1 MSAANDPIN
10 SHKMKAI
17 VQDTYGS
24 ADVLQLKEIERPKV
38 GDTEV
43 LLRVRAAGVDRGVW
57 HGMAGLPYL
66 GRLAFGLSKPKIPT
80 PGLDVSGIVE
90 EVGAKVT
97 AFKSGDEVFG
107 VCRSLRG
114 AFAEYAC
121 AKEEQ
126 LSLKPINLT
135 FAQAAAVPVS
145 ATTAL
150 LAIRDAGK
158 LKAGQKV
165 LIIGAAGGVG
175 SFAVQLAKSLGAE
188 VTGVCSTTKLD
199 LVRALGADHVIDYKT
214 EDFAD
219 GQRRFALIV
228 DIAGNRPVSHLRRAL
243 APRGT
248 LVIVGG
254 EGGGS
259 FSGGMG
265 RTLWAVLLSAFVSQK
280 LCGVLALVNKAH
292 LQSLKE
298 FIEAG
303 KITPSIDRIFPLSQT
318 AEAITYMVEGQVR
331 GKVVISI

>member
-1 MSAANDPIN
+1 
-10 SHKMKAI
+10 MKAI

-24 ADVLQLKEIERPKV
+24 VKVLHLKEIERPKV

-43 LLRVRAAGVDRGVW
+43 LIRVRAAGVDRGVW

-66 GRLAFGLSKPKIPT
+66 GRLAFGLSTPKIPT

-97 AFKSGDEVFG
+97 LFKSGDEVFG

-114 AFAEYAC
+114 ACAEYAC
-121 AKEEQ
+121 AAEEQ
-126 LSLKPINLT
+126 LSLKPTNLT
-135 FAQAAAVPVS
+135 FDQAAAVPVS

-150 LAIRDAGK
+150 VAVRDAGR

-175 SFAVQLAKSLGAE
+175 SFAVQISKALGAE

-199 LVRALGADHVIDYKT
+199 FVHSLGADHVIDYKT

-219 GQRRFALIV
+219 GQRRFDLIL
-228 DIAGNRPVSHLRRAL
+228 DIAGNRTVAHLRRAL
-243 APRGT
+243 EPRGT

-254 EGGGS
+254 EGGGLW
-259 FSGGMG
+259 FGGMG
-265 RTLWAVLLSAFVSQK
+265 RTLWAIFLSAFVSQK
-280 LCGVLALVNKAH
+280 LGGVLALVNKTH
-292 LQSLKE
+292 LNTLKE

-303 KITPSIDRIFPLSQT
+303 KVTPSLDRTFPLSQA
-318 AEAITYMVEGQVR
+318 AEAITYMIEGQVR
-331 GKVVISI
+331 GKVVLSI

>member
-1 MSAANDPIN
+1 MSAANDPKN
-10 SHKMKAI
+10 HKMRAI

-38 GDTEV
+38 GDGEV

-66 GRLAFGLSKPKIPT
+66 GRLAFGLSKPTIPT

-97 AFKSGDEVFG
+97 AFKPGDEVFG

-126 LSLKPINLT
+126 LSLKPTNLT
-135 FAQAAAVPVS
+135 FEQAAAVPVS

-175 SFAVQLAKSLGAE
+175 SFAVQLSKALGAE
-188 VTGVCSTTKLD
+188 VTGVCSAAKREM
-199 LVRALGADHVIDYKT
+199 VRALGADHVIDYKT
-214 EDFAD
+214 EDFVD
-219 GQRRFALIV
+219 GERRFDLIL
-228 DIAGNRPVSHLRRAL
+228 DIAGNRPVAQLRRAL
-243 APRGT
+243 TPRGT
-248 LVIVGG
+248 LVIIGG
-254 EGGGS
+254 EDNGLW
-259 FSGGMG
+259 FGGMG
-265 RTLWAVLLSAFVSQK
+265 RTLWAVLLSPFVSQK
-280 LCGVLALVNKAH
+280 LGGVLALVSKTH

-303 KITPSIDRIFPLSQT
+303 KLTPAIDRAFPLSQA
-318 AEAITYMVEGQVR
+318 AEAITYLVEGQVR

>member
-1 MSAANDPIN
+1 
-10 SHKMKAI
+10 MKAI

-24 ADVLQLKEIERPKV
+24 VEMLQLKEIERPKV
-38 GDTEV
+38 GGTEV
-43 LLRVRAAGVDRGVW
+43 LIRVRAAGVDRGVW

-66 GRLAFGLSKPKIPT
+66 GRLAFGLSKPNIPT

-97 AFKSGDEVFG
+97 MFKSGDEVFG

-121 AKEEQ
+121 AAEEQ
-126 LSLKPINLT
+126 LSLKPNNLT
-135 FAQAAAVPVS
+135 FEQAAAVPVS

-150 LAIRDAGK
+150 VAVRDAGK
-158 LKAGQKV
+158 LTAGQKV

-175 SFAVQLAKSLGAE
+175 SFAVQISKVLGAE

-199 LVRALGADHVIDYKT
+199 LVRSLGADHVIDYKT

-219 GQRRFALIV
+219 GQRRFDLIL
-228 DIAGNRPVSHLRRAL
+228 DIAGNRTVAHLRRAL

-254 EGGGS
+254 EGGGLW
-259 FSGGMG
+259 FGGMG
-265 RTLWAVLLSAFVSQK
+265 RTLWAIFLSAFVSQK
-280 LCGVLALVNKAH
+280 LGGVLALVNKAH
-292 LQSLKE
+292 LKTLKE

-303 KITPSIDRIFPLSQT
+303 KVTPSLDRTFPLSQA
-318 AEAITYMVEGQVR
+318 AEAITYMIEGQAR
-331 GKVVISI
+331 GKVVLSI